1 MNIKNFIDEQVLY
14 VATKYDQKLH
24 RTEKEYILGLLNNK
38 SPEEMLEYLQKEYNI
53 DHSYMI
59 KTLDE
64 LKMKVAKKDGLT
76 TLEEQRLQPDL
87 LTINPIS
94 KFTDEEQEYANKV
107 INWYMYDYT
116 QVQEQENLQEF
127 LTTKIK
133 DYDKNVEN
141 FKAYYYKGTN
151 KVSSMQN
158 LATYNSMLYNVN
170 LTRTAWNQAYKDSY
184 VLDNDKFII
193 NSHPF
198 ACEHCLK
205 HQGQTFTRK
214 KLENLVQGAIE
225 DGATEILH
233 PNCKCTLSLYWDS
246 SQKEQNLTT
255 PKDYELDQ
263 REKAITRQLSKLK
276 TEKDLYKEVGNNKK
290 AQKKQEQIKRLQQ
303 ERKDI
308 QQQMENIRKRYY
320 NFKK

>member
-1 MNIKNFIDEQVLY
+1 MNIKNYIDEQVLY
-14 VATKYDQKLH
+14 IATKYDQKLH

-87 LTINPIS
+87 LAINPID

-107 INWYMYDYT
+107 INRYIEDLADISS
-116 QVQEQENLQEF
+116 QEDIEAYLS
-127 LTTKIK
+127 TKIK
-133 DYDKNVEN
+133 NYDKNIEQ
-141 FKAYYYKGTN
+141 FKPYFHNGMVY
-151 KVSSMQN
+151 SMQN

-170 LTRTAWNQAYKDSY
+170 LTRTAWNQAYKDSF
-184 VLDNDKFII
+184 VLDNNKFII

-198 ACEHCLK
+198 ACEHCLQ
-205 HQGQTFTRK
+205 HQNKVYTRK
-214 KLENLVQGAIE
+214 ELENIIGTSVE
-225 DGATEILH
+225 EGATEILH

-263 REKAITRQLSKLK
+263 REKSITRQLSKLK

>member
-1 MNIKNFIDEQVLY
+1 M
-14 VATKYDQKLH
+14 
-24 RTEKEYILGLLNNK
+24 
-38 SPEEMLEYLQKEYNI
+38 S
-53 DHSYMI
+53 
-59 KTLDE
+59 
-64 LKMKVAKKDGLT
+64 
-76 TLEEQRLQPDL
+76 
-87 LTINPIS
+87 
-94 KFTDEEQEYANKV
+94 
-107 INWYMYDYT
+107 
-116 QVQEQENLQEF
+116 
-127 LTTKIK
+127 TKIK
-133 DYDKNVEN
+133 NYDKNIEQ
-141 FKAYYYKGTN
+141 FKPYFHNGMVY
-151 KVSSMQN
+151 SMQN

-198 ACEHCLK
+198 ACKHCLE
-205 HQGQTFTRK
+205 HQGRVYIRK
-214 KLENLVQGAIE
+214 ELENLIGTSVE

-246 SQKEQNLTT
+246 SQKKQALTT
-255 PKDYELDQ
+255 PQDYELDQ

>member
-1 MNIKNFIDEQVLY
+1 MNIKNYIDEQVLY
-14 VATKYDQKLH
+14 IATKYDQKLH

-59 KTLDE
+59 KSLEE

-76 TLEEQRLQPDL
+76 TLEEQRMQPDL
-87 LTINPIS
+87 LSINPIS
-94 KFTDEEQEYANKV
+94 KFTDEEQEYANRV
-107 INWYMYDYT
+107 INRYIEDLADINN
-116 QVQEQENLQEF
+116 QEDLEAYLS
-127 LTTKIK
+127 TKIK
-133 DYDKNVEN
+133 NYDKNIEQ
-141 FKAYYYKGTN
+141 FKPYFHNGMVY
-151 KVSSMQN
+151 SMQN

-198 ACEHCLK
+198 ACEHCLQ
-205 HQGQTFTRK
+205 HQNKVYTRK
-214 KLENLVQGAIE
+214 ELENIIGTSVE
-225 DGATEILH
+225 EGATEILH

-246 SQKEQNLTT
+246 SQKKQALTT
-255 PKDYELDQ
+255 PQDYELDQ

>member
-1 MNIKNFIDEQVLY
+1 MNIKNYIDEQVLY
-14 VATKYDQKLH
+14 IATKYDQKLH

-87 LTINPIS
+87 LAINPIY

-107 INWYMYDYT
+107 INRYIEDLADISN
-116 QVQEQENLQEF
+116 QEDIEAYLS
-127 LTTKIK
+127 TKIK
-133 DYDKNVEN
+133 NYDKNIEQ
-141 FKAYYYKGTN
+141 FKPYFHNGMVY
-151 KVSSMQN
+151 SMQN
-158 LATYNSMLYNVN
+158 LSTYNSMLYNVN
-170 LTRTAWNQAYKDSY
+170 LTRTAWNQAYKDSF
-184 VLDNDKFII
+184 VLNNDKFII

-198 ACEHCLK
+198 ACEHCLQ
-205 HQGQTFTRK
+205 HQNKVYTRK
-214 KLENLVQGAIE
+214 ELENIIGTSVE

>member
-1 MNIKNFIDEQVLY
+1 MNIKNFIDKEVLY
-14 VATKYDQKLH
+14 VATKYDEKLH
-24 RTEKEYILGLLNNK
+24 RTEKEYILGLLKNK
-38 SPEEMLEYLQKEYNI
+38 SPEEILKYLDKEYII

-59 KTLDE
+59 KTLEE
-64 LKMKVAKKDGLT
+64 LKEKVATNDGT
-76 TLEEQRLQPDL
+76 TLEEQRRQPDL
-87 LTINPIS
+87 LSTNPIS

-107 INWYMYDYT
+107 INWYTYDYM
-116 QVQEQENLQEF
+116 QIKEQENIEEF

-141 FKAYYYKGTN
+141 FKPYYYKGTN

-198 ACEHCLK
+198 ACSHCLK

-214 KLENLVQGAIE
+214 ELENLVSVSIE
-225 DGATEILH
+225 DRATEILH

-246 SQKEQNLTT
+246 SQKQQTLTT
-255 PKDYELDQ
+255 PRDYELDQ
-263 REKAITRQLSKLK
+263 REKAITRQLGKIR
-276 TEKDLYKEVGNNKK
+276 TEKDLYKEIGNDKMANRR
-290 AQKKQEQIKRLQQ
+290 QQQIRRLLE
-303 ERKDI
+303 ERRDI
-308 QQQMENIRKRYY
+308 RQQMENIRKRYY

>member
-1 MNIKNFIDEQVLY
+1 MNIKNYIDEQVLY

-87 LTINPIS
+87 LAINPIS

-107 INWYMYDYT
+107 INRYIEDLADISN
-116 QVQEQENLQEF
+116 QEEIEAYLS
-127 LTTKIK
+127 TKIK
-133 DYDKNVEN
+133 NYDKNIEQ
-141 FKAYYYKGTN
+141 FKPYFHNGMVY
-151 KVSSMQN
+151 SMQN

-170 LTRTAWNQAYKDSY
+170 LTRTAWNQAYKDSF
-184 VLDNDKFII
+184 VLNNDKFII

-198 ACEHCLK
+198 ACEHCLQ
-205 HQGQTFTRK
+205 HQNKVYTRK
-214 KLENLVQGAIE
+214 ELENIIGTSVE
-225 DGATEILH
+225 EGATEILH

>member
-1 MNIKNFIDEQVLY
+1 
-14 VATKYDQKLH
+14 
-24 RTEKEYILGLLNNK
+24 
-38 SPEEMLEYLQKEYNI
+38 
-53 DHSYMI
+53 MI

-87 LTINPIS
+87 LDINPID

-107 INWYMYDYT
+107 INRYIDDLT
-116 QVQEQENLQEF
+116 DISNQEDIEAYLS
-127 LTTKIK
+127 TKIK
-133 DYDKNVEN
+133 NYDKNIEQ
-141 FKAYYYKGTN
+141 FKPYFHNGMVY
-151 KVSSMQN
+151 SMQN

-170 LTRTAWNQAYKDSY
+170 LTRTAWNQAYKDSF

-198 ACEHCLK
+198 ACEHCLQ
-205 HQGQTFTRK
+205 HQNKVYTRK
-214 KLENLVQGAIE
+214 ELENIIGTSVE
-225 DGATEILH
+225 EGATEILH

>member
-1 MNIKNFIDEQVLY
+1 MNIKNYIDEQVLY
-14 VATKYDQKLH
+14 IATKYDQKLH

-87 LTINPIS
+87 LDINPID

-107 INWYMYDYT
+107 INRYIDDLT
-116 QVQEQENLQEF
+116 DISNQEDIEAYLS
-127 LTTKIK
+127 TKIK
-133 DYDKNVEN
+133 NYDKNIEQ
-141 FKAYYYKGTN
+141 FKPYFHNGMVY
-151 KVSSMQN
+151 SMQN

-170 LTRTAWNQAYKDSY
+170 LTRTAWNQAYKDSF
-184 VLDNDKFII
+184 VLNNDKFII

-198 ACEHCLK
+198 ACEHCLQ
-205 HQGQTFTRK
+205 HQNKVYTRK
-214 KLENLVQGAIE
+214 ELENIIE
-225 DGATEILH
+225 TSVEEGATEILH

>member
-1 MNIKNFIDEQVLY
+1 MNIKNYIDEQVLY

-38 SPEEMLEYLQKEYNI
+38 SPEEMQEYLQKEYNI

-87 LTINPIS
+87 LDINPID

-107 INWYMYDYT
+107 INRYIDDLT
-116 QVQEQENLQEF
+116 DISNQEDIEAYLS
-127 LTTKIK
+127 TKIK
-133 DYDKNVEN
+133 NYDKNIEQ
-141 FKAYYYKGTN
+141 FKPYFHNGMVY
-151 KVSSMQN
+151 SMQN

-170 LTRTAWNQAYKDSY
+170 LTRTAWNQAYKDSF
-184 VLDNDKFII
+184 VLNNDKFII

-198 ACEHCLK
+198 ACEHCLQ
-205 HQGQTFTRK
+205 HQNKVYTRK
-214 KLENLVQGAIE
+214 ELENIIGTSVE

-276 TEKDLYKEVGNNKK
+276 TEKDLYKEVGSNKK

>member
-1 MNIKNFIDEQVLY
+1 MNIKNYIDEQVLY
-14 VATKYDQKLH
+14 IATKYDQKLH

-87 LTINPIS
+87 LAINPIS

-107 INWYMYDYT
+107 INRYIEDLADISN
-116 QVQEQENLQEF
+116 QEDIEAYLS
-127 LTTKIK
+127 TKIK
-133 DYDKNVEN
+133 NYDKNIEK
-141 FKAYYYKGTN
+141 FKPYFHNGMVY
-151 KVSSMQN
+151 SMQN
-158 LATYNSMLYNVN
+158 LSTYNSMLYNVN
-170 LTRTAWNQAYKDSY
+170 LTRTAWNQAYKDSF
-184 VLDNDKFII
+184 VLNNDKFII

-198 ACEHCLK
+198 ACEHCLQ
-205 HQGQTFTRK
+205 HQNKVYTRK
-214 KLENLVQGAIE
+214 ELENIIGTSVE
-225 DGATEILH
+225 EGATEILH

-290 AQKKQEQIKRLQQ
+290 AQKKQKQIKRLQQ